1 MPARFRFPRDL
12 RLRKRREFLLV
23 QGRGRRISGRHFQF
37 FVLRRAESASPGM
50 AAAAR
55 FGITVTRK
63 VGNAVV
69 RNRIKRIV
77 REGCRHAPQLF
88 PRGIDVVIL
97 ARASAIGARTADF
110 AAELSDLAK
119 RIGPAGASR

>member
-1 MPARFRFPRDL
+1 VADRFRFPRG
-12 RLRKRREFLLV
+12 RRIRKRREFLLV
-23 QGRGRRISGRHFQF
+23 QGRGRRVGGRHFQF
-37 FVLRRAESASPGM
+37 FVLRRVETATTGV

-63 VGNAVV
+63 VGNAVA

-77 REGCRHAPQLF
+77 REGCRHAPELF

-97 ARASAIGARTADF
+97 ARGSAVGARTADF
-110 AAELSDLAK
+110 AVELADLAK
-119 RIGPAGASR
+119 RLGSSGASR

>member
-1 MPARFRFPRDL
+1 VADRFRFPRGR

-23 QGRGRRISGRHFQF
+23 QGRGRRVGGRHFQF
-37 FVLRRAESASPGM
+37 FVLRRTETATTNVAE
-50 AAAAR
+50 AAR

-63 VGNAVV
+63 VGNAVA

-77 REGCRHAPQLF
+77 REGCRHAPRLF
-88 PRGIDVVIL
+88 PQGIDVVVL

-110 AAELSDLAK
+110 AAELADLAK
-119 RIGPAGASR
+119 RLGAPGAPR